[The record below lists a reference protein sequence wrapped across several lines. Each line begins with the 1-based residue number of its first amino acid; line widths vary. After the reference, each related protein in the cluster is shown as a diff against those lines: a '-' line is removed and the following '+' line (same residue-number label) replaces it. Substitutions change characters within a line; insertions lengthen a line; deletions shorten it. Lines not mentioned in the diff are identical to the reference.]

1 MGFKRTD
8 KVGKSV
14 KSLTNA
20 SSANSLASMY
30 GCKSCPWIETD
41 ACPHLGDVTKG
52 RIHANGICSQRATFI
67 KGLYEQVN
75 SSVRLRQV
83 DLAVELTLM
92 DKDLF
97 QKYMQTED
105 LKLLLP
111 YAHINKNLVGH
122 LDKMRRQDEGIKLNV
137 NDDHETARR
146 IIDISVAKLEE
157 KGIREISDLRSEID
171 NKPNKSG
178 TNGEDSEQV

>member
-1 MGFKRTD
+1 MGFKGTD
-8 KVGKSV
+8 EVGKSV

-20 SSANSLASMY
+20 SSAEGLASMY

-41 ACPHLGDVTKG
+41 ACPHLGDVKKG
-52 RIHANGICSQRATFI
+52 IPHSNGICSQRASFI
-67 KGLYEQVN
+67 KVLYYELN
-75 SSVRLRQV
+75 SAVRLRQV
-83 DLAVELTLM
+83 DLAVELALM
-92 DKDLF
+92 AKELF
-97 QKYMQTED
+97 QKYMQSND

-122 LDKMRRQDEGIKLNV
+122 LDKMRRQDEGIKLAV

-171 NKPNKSG
+171 NKPNKAR
-178 TNGEDSEQV
+178 TNGEDLEQV